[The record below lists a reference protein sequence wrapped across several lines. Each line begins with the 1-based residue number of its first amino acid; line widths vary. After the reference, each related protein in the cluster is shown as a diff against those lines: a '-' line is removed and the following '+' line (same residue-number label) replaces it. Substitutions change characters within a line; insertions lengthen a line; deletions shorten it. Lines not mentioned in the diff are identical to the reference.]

1 LQQEGE
7 TPLLLIEDGG
17 LSHREGMCWSEAVED
32 LLMEP
37 KPRTGGR
44 ADVCEEERWRWEEE
58 GAVWEEERWRR
69 EEEGA
74 VWEEERWRRV
84 EEGAV

>member
-1 LQQEGE
+1 MQQEGE
-7 TPLLLIEDGG
+7 TPLLLTEDGG

-44 ADVCEEERWRWEEE
+44 VDVC
-58 GAVWEEERWRR
+58 
-69 EEEGA
+69 
-74 VWEEERWRRV
+74 EEERWRRV
-84 EEGAV
+84 EEGAVCEEERWRRRGEGDILSCRGTDDL